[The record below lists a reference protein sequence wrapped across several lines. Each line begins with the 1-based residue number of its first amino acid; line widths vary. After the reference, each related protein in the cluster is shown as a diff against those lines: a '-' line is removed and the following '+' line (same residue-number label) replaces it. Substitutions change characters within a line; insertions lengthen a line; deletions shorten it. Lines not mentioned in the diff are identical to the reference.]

1 MLKTLD
7 AAELVANRRLDFVR
21 QSFLN
26 GERPAIDTLEAITQ
40 YQNLL
45 LQRTESQMT
54 FINEG
59 LMLSTFCGCQ
69 ITYLISYQKQ

>member
-45 LQRTESQMT
+45 LQRTESQND
-54 FINEG
+54 F
-59 LMLSTFCGCQ
+59 
-69 ITYLISYQKQ
+69 YQ